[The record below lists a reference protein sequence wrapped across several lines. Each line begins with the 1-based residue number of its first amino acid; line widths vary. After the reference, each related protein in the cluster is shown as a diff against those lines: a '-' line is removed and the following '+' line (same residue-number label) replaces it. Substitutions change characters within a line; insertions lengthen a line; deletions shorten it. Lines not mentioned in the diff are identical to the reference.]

1 MYYEDY
7 MKSNLNKEWK
17 ELEFDSEK
25 FKVSS
30 LGRVQLVNGMITQE
44 SLLLEYLRIGRGT
57 KNYSIHR
64 LIALAFCPK
73 E

>member
-1 MYYEDY
+1 
-7 MKSNLNKEWK
+7 
-17 ELEFDSEK
+17 
-25 FKVSS
+25 
-30 LGRVQLVNGMITQE
+30 VNGMITQGN
-44 SLLLEYLRIGRGT
+44 LELGYLRIGRET